1 MSGTQSTI
9 GIGTQVQRGDGLS
22 PEGFNAIG
30 EILDI
35 GGPALS
41 LDTPDAT
48 NMGSTNFRE
57 EVIAGIVKTGTV
69 DFDVQYVR
77 GNVQHVGLTND
88 LKTRILRNFKIVFPD
103 DPTNPVTFAAFV
115 TKAQPKTPVT
125 GKRTMSFSLKLSG
138 DFTGL

>member
-9 GIGTQVQRGDGLS
+9 GIGTQLQRGDGGA
-22 PEGFNAIG
+22 PEGFTAVG
-30 EILDI
+30 EVLDI

-57 EVIAGIVKTGTV
+57 EVIPGIVKTGTV

-77 GNVQHVGLTND
+77 GNAQHVGLVND
-88 LKTRILRNFKIVFPD
+88 LKTRTLRNFKIVFPD
-103 DPTNPVTFAAFV
+103 DPTNPITFAAYV
-115 TKAQPKTPVT
+115 TKAQAKTPVT
-125 GKRTMSFSLKLSG
+125 GKRTMSISLKITG
-138 DFTGL
+138 DFAGL